1 MRRQWGLV
9 SAGTGTALVCFVIVG
24 LIGQRISDFSE
35 FTPATL
41 SWWAV
46 YSLIFAALLV
56 SATAFARIWASVS
69 GASVLATVTCIS
81 AWVAVSLLLV
91 LPLFIDA
98 SFGSSFDASS
108 EWGFF
113 SLVCGIVIAGAAAA
127 VSFGASCVQLLRKGT
142 PAN

>member
-1 MRRQWGLV
+1 M
-9 SAGTGTALVCFVIVG
+9 
-24 LIGQRISDFSE
+24 
-35 FTPATL
+35 
-41 SWWAV
+41 
-46 YSLIFAALLV
+46 
-56 SATAFARIWASVS
+56 
-69 GASVLATVTCIS
+69 TCIS

-127 VSFGASCVQLLRKGT
+127 VSFGARACNCFGRARRRTELVGPIRHANPGRWVPILEPEIDTERPGFACDTERPGFACDTERPGFACDTERPGFACVPL
-142 PAN
+142 